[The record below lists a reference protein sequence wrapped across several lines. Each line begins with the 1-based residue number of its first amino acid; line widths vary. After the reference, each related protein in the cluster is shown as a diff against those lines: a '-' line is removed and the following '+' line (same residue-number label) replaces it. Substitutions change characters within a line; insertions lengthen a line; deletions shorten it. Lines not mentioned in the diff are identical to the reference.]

1 MDTSFPHVIRE
12 EFQYR
17 DTLLVDVGGE
27 LKRHPRASTSELKPL
42 LDGTATKDQV
52 AHWYEAQLIHYGLQR
67 SKDKNTAKLRL
78 SQALS
83 QKKLVVPSH
92 IGDMEAQMRKEYASN
107 VRRAKS
113 AAAKA
118 ATTDE
123 SASIGSKAKSAKRK
137 ADDGDAAH
145 PQKRTKITVKVDG
158 VELEIDRSVD
168 AAVEP
173 AARAKAVKAVSK
185 AQSTPKPKA
194 TRKSSALDKPTPAS
208 VSAFSATPASTTKQ
222 TLTTEKPSKVK
233 KETKPKP
240 EPKVKPE
247 PKIKPGPKVKPEPS
261 FSPPSPSVRNI
272 TGVYNIS
279 CPDLEDQAP
288 ECADTFRLFLCV
300 EKTDNRPD
308 LIWGSFDLAWK
319 SGILRLDDQ
328 YYGPDQPLRFHWRA
342 RDSETGTVDFRR
354 VCEGEIEF
362 KGTAEVAGTF
372 TNLFP
377 ETVEFS
383 GRRRAGPLWSGQ
395 TARQYEEEWERIA
408 REGYARR

>member
-1 MDTSFPHVIRE
+1 MDTSIPHVIRG
-12 EFQYR
+12 EFLYR
-17 DTLLVDVGGE
+17 DTLLVDIGGE

-67 SKDKNTAKLRL
+67 SKEKNTAKLRL
-78 SQALS
+78 SQALT

-92 IGDMEAQMRKEYASN
+92 INDMEAQMRKEYASS
-107 VRRAKS
+107 VRKVKT

-118 ATTDE
+118 ATTDPDAM
-123 SASIGSKAKSAKRK
+123 ASGNPKLVKRK
-137 ADDGDAAH
+137 ADDGDPAQ

-168 AAVEP
+168 AIVKP
-173 AARAKAVKAVSK
+173 AARVKAVKDASK

-194 TRKSSALDKPTPAS
+194 PRKLSALDKPTSAS
-208 VSAFSATPASTTKQ
+208 MSASTTTPNSTAKQ
-222 TLTTEKPSKVK
+222 TLTKEKPSKAK
-233 KETKPKP
+233 KETKLKP

-247 PKIKPGPKVKPEPS
+247 PR
-261 FSPPSPSVRNI
+261 FSPPFPSVRNI

-279 CPDLEDQAP
+279 CPDLEDQAL
-288 ECADTFRLFLCV
+288 ECADTLRLFLCV
-300 EKTDNRPD
+300 EKSDNHSDR
-308 LIWGSFDLAWK
+308 IWGSFDLAWK
-319 SGILRLDDQ
+319 SGVLRIDDQ
-328 YYGPDQPLRFHWRA
+328 YDGPDQPLRFHWRA

-383 GRRRAGPLWSGQ
+383 GRRRAGPLWSGR

-408 REGYARR
+408 RKGYARR